1 MDPRRPGWQ
10 RALGDLGGAL
20 LPLAARDLLREV
32 DDRIRKIPTRLNE
45 FGFDPWGL
53 HPATVRKTIL
63 PILLLYRYWFRV
75 ETSGIERVPP
85 GGVLLVANHAG
96 QLPFDATMVSAA
108 MLLEADPPRILRG
121 MAEYWVSELPFV
133 SEIAARGGAVAG
145 TPETCREMLEAGE
158 AVLVFPEG
166 VRGMN
171 KLYKDR
177 YKLQRFGTGFVR
189 LALEAQV
196 PIVPIAVVG
205 SEEQQPGLANWRGLG
220 RALGMPAF
228 PVTPT
233 FPWLG
238 PLGLLPLPVKY
249 RIHFGDP
256 LRFEGSASDDDAVID
271 EKVGRVREA
280 IEALFARGLA
290 ERRGVFR

>member
-1 MDPRRPGWQ
+1 
-10 RALGDLGGAL
+10 
-20 LPLAARDLLREV
+20 
-32 DDRIRKIPTRLNE
+32 
-45 FGFDPWGL
+45 
-53 HPATVRKTIL
+53 
-63 PILLLYRYWFRV
+63 
-75 ETSGIERVPP
+75 
-85 GGVLLVANHAG
+85 
-96 QLPFDATMVSAA
+96 
-108 MLLEADPPRILRG
+108 
-121 MAEYWVSELPFV
+121 MAEYWVPQLPFV
-133 SEIAARGGAVAG
+133 SEFASRSGAVAG

-177 YKLQRFGTGFVR
+177 YKLQRFGTGFLR

-249 RIHFGDP
+249 RIYFGEPLHFS
-256 LRFEGSASDDDAVID
+256 GSPTDEDAVIE
-271 EKVGRVREA
+271 EKVARVREA
-280 IEALFARGLA
+280 IEALFARGL
-290 ERRGVFR
+290 EQRKGVFR